1 MQAEDHVLHSSLE
14 SSIDKSPYVNILGDG
29 MIAPVRNDGHPSSQ
43 ITDDLKPDATVNSTQ
58 QDEQAKEVENK
69 RVADADTVPAQSP
82 AAAGSAKQQG
92 EERYADKIRDAIAP
106 VKRSVNKLARYQG
119 RSVWLLAY
127 VALVTSWPLLG
138 SLAFMLFRK
147 KSRNPL
153 SAK

>member
-29 MIAPVRNDGHPSSQ
+29 MIAPVGNDGPPSSQ
-43 ITDDLKPDATVNSTQ
+43 ITDDLKPNATVNSTQ
-58 QDEQAKEVENK
+58 QDEQAKEAENNSGT
-69 RVADADTVPAQSP
+69 DAVPAQSP

-92 EERYADKIRDAIAP
+92 EERYADKIRDAMAP

-138 SLAFMLFRK
+138 PLAFMLFRK